1 MGASSGSAAGG
12 ERLSVTGR
20 GFALEN
26 PDEDAEG
33 EIVVTIDGVQAE
45 SIWVSNAQR
54 FIVTTGEKIDDGT
67 PTPLLY
73 AGNHGIRS
81 RLWRSGG

>member
-45 SIWVSNAQR
+45 IRSSFANRVA
-54 FIVTTGEKIDDGT
+54 VTTGEKIDDGT